1 MKMKELI
8 YICIIFCFSLT
19 ANGQNENEPKNQA
32 SEILERK
39 EDKLVF
45 GGYGQIDFSKPL
57 IKDVSANSLIDVS
70 RLVLSMGYKFSPKT
84 SFFTEIEFEHVRE
97 LFVEQVFVNH
107 SFNDYLNL
115 RAGLLLI
122 PMGIINEYHEPTTF
136 NGVNRPSVDN
146 IIVPTTWREIGIGF
160 TGRLQEQ
167 GIKYQAYLVNGFSGY
182 DGTKGLINGSKFL
195 RDARQR
201 GARSFMTSPDLSV
214 KIDYYGVPGL
224 KVGASYYGGKSESAL
239 FRNLDL
245 TNDDAVE
252 QADSSVLGISMA
264 GVDLRYNTGGLALR
278 GEMIFASIRNTA
290 EYNAF
295 TGNDAGRAVRGM
307 YAEISYN
314 LLQKSSSPYS
324 LIPFFRFENYDTHYK
339 VTQDLLDNESY
350 MVNEYIVGVG
360 LVLAPGAILKT
371 DLQIAKPAS
380 GTPTRKTF
388 NAGMG
393 VWF

>member
-1 MKMKELI
+1 MKALI
-8 YICIIFCFSLT
+8 YTCIIFCFSLT

-32 SEILERK
+32 SKILERK

-45 GGYGQIDFSKPL
+45 GGYGQVDFSKPL

-97 LFVEQVFVNH
+97 LFVEQAFINH
-107 SFNDYLNL
+107 SFNDYINL
-115 RAGLLLI
+115 RAGLMLI

-167 GIKYQAYLVNGFSGY
+167 GIKYQAYLLNGFSGY

-224 KVGASYYGGKSESAL
+224 KAGASFYGGKSESAL

-245 TNDDAVE
+245 TNDAAVE
-252 QADSSVLGISMA
+252 QADSSVLGITMA
-264 GVDLRYNTGGLALR
+264 GLDLRYNTGGLALR
-278 GEMIFASIRNTA
+278 GEVIFASIRNST

-314 LLQKSSSPYS
+314 LLQKSSSAYS

-339 VTQDLLDNESY
+339 VEQDILDNESY
-350 MVNEYIVGVG
+350 MVNEYVVGIG
-360 LVLAPGAILKT
+360 WMLAPGAILKT
-371 DLQIAKPAS
+371 DLQIAQPS
-380 GTPTRKTF
+380 SDLPSRKTI
-388 NAGMG
+388 NAGIG